1 MSTEVQAAPN
11 ASGVT
16 SPVAGLADK
25 LVARLRTTPGQLEL
39 ALVSLLA
46 GTALFWM
53 LAASVFSDLHLA
65 VQTVGRDTVPSI
77 VAAEKMNVALADIN
91 TTFANAILAKD
102 DDSKPSWRTIAEDSD
117 AVARALITASE
128 NVTYGK
134 EEEEPISAI
143 QSNLPSYFRQLGQA
157 RSKLP
162 GDPLP
167 DLRAASELM
176 QKTIIAAGF
185 ALDEANFGHL
195 TATYDRHRGQQGSE
209 LTLLILALGAL
220 GALLIAIQFGLACRM
235 RRLINVP
242 LLGAS
247 LLLMLVGAYFVYV
260 LVDSNALLRAA
271 KQDSFDSIHALW
283 RARAVAYDANA
294 EESLYLLER
303 GPLQNRHE
311 QAFVDQAARLLSGPS
326 PRDAVTKAINGQF
339 AELKGLIGAELN
351 NITYPG
357 EREAATEM
365 LRTFVDYL
373 DVDRKIRDLE
383 RGGRHAEAFALCV
396 GTAPGQSDWA
406 FQRFDK
412 ALLKVTDINQQHFD
426 SQIARAFGNIAWVQ
440 SILALAT
447 VAIAALAFLALLPR
461 IREYRI

>member
-1 MSTEVQAAPN
+1 M
-11 ASGVT
+11 
-16 SPVAGLADK
+16 
-25 LVARLRTTPGQLEL
+25 
-39 ALVSLLA
+39 
-46 GTALFWM
+46 
-53 LAASVFSDLHLA
+53 
-65 VQTVGRDTVPSI
+65 
-77 VAAEKMNVALADIN
+77 
-91 TTFANAILAKD
+91 
-102 DDSKPSWRTIAEDSD
+102 
-117 AVARALITASE
+117 
-128 NVTYGK
+128 
-134 EEEEPISAI
+134 
-143 QSNLPSYFRQLGQA
+143 
-157 RSKLP
+157 
-162 GDPLP
+162 
-167 DLRAASELM
+167 
-176 QKTIIAAGF
+176 
-185 ALDEANFGHL
+185 
-195 TATYDRHRGQQGSE
+195 
-209 LTLLILALGAL
+209 
-220 GALLIAIQFGLACRM
+220 
-235 RRLINVP
+235 
-242 LLGAS
+242 
-247 LLLMLVGAYFVYV
+247 
-260 LVDSNALLRAA
+260 
-271 KQDSFDSIHALW
+271 
-283 RARAVAYDANA
+283 
-294 EESLYLLER
+294 
-303 GPLQNRHE
+303 
-311 QAFVDQAARLLSGPS
+311 DQAARLLSGPS